1 MTKRSRRYFFHKKMN
16 KMIVKH
22 ISEGIRQ
29 EIDRMILE
37 EMLKI
42 ADKDRYEFL

>member
-1 MTKRSRRYFFHKKMN
+1 MN
-16 KMIVKH
+16 KMIIKH

-37 EMLKI
+37 ELLKI